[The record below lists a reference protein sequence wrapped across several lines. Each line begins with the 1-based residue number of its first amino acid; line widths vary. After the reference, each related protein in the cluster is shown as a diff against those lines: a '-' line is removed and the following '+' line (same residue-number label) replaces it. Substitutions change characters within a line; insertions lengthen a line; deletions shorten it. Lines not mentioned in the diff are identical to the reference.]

1 MLARY
6 REVCDTVLRFC
17 ESKEKVVRRA
27 VMALIPRLAAFA
39 PERFARS
46 YLDTSTRHLLAVV
59 AVPAERG
66 AGESVAGAGE
76 LAALECLWR
85 GPPSSSMCHVC
96 TCSIWR
102 LPWVKGSPHRLHLPC
117 VLPQG

>member
-1 MLARY
+1 MGNVHPAGEFMLARY

-46 YLDTSTRHLLAVV
+46 YLDQSTRHLLVV
-59 AVPAERG
+59 LALPAERG
-66 AGESVAGAGE
+66 AGECGGAGG
-76 LAALECLWR
+76 A
-85 GPPSSSMCHVC
+85 GG
-96 TCSIWR
+96 
-102 LPWVKGSPHRLHLPC
+102 WVGVGGAVRSW
-117 VLPQG
+117 